1 MEQQTNPL
9 LDFSGLPRF
18 GAIEPAHVTPAV
30 DALLQQARDVV
41 RQVTDPK
48 TPASW
53 DAIVEPLDDATDRL
67 GRAWGAV
74 SHLNAVVDTPELRE
88 QYNANQPKLTAFF
101 TELSQ
106 NEALYARFKELA
118 ALPDFAS
125 WPAARRKVVEN
136 ELRDFR
142 LGGAELPADR
152 KPRFKEL
159 AEREAQV
166 STRFAENVLDAI
178 NAFALYVD
186 DAKALAGVPEDAVQ
200 MFAEAAAAE
209 GRAGYKVS
217 LQYPSYAAIVDYA
230 DDRALR
236 QQLYRA
242 YVTKASEFGK
252 PEWNNGPLM
261 VELLSL
267 RQEHARLLGYASF
280 AEVSLVPKMADQ
292 PVGSARLPARPRA
305 PRPAVR
311 RARRARSPRVRGRT
325 NSASPT
331 CSRGTSRTRARS
343 CARRATRTR
352 SRN

>member
-18 GAIEPAHVTPAV
+18 GAIEPIHVTPAV
-30 DALLQQARDVV
+30 DALLRQARDVV

-48 TPASW
+48 TPAAW
-53 DAIVEPLDDATDRL
+53 DTIVEPLDDATDRL

-159 AEREAQV
+159 AERESQV
-166 STRFAENVLDAI
+166 STRCCSRPATSS
-178 NAFALYVD
+178 
-186 DAKALAGVPEDAVQ
+186 
-200 MFAEAAAAE
+200 
-209 GRAGYKVS
+209 GRS
-217 LQYPSYAAIVDYA
+217 PT
-230 DDRALR
+230 RR
-236 QQLYRA
+236 
-242 YVTKASEFGK
+242 
-252 PEWNNGPLM
+252 
-261 VELLSL
+261 
-267 RQEHARLLGYASF
+267 
-280 AEVSLVPKMADQ
+280 
-292 PVGSARLPARPRA
+292 RPRRGT
-305 PRPAVR
+305 PSSS
-311 RARRARSPRVRGRT
+311 RST
-325 NSASPT
+325 TSPT
-331 CSRGTSRTRARS
+331 ASAGLGARCRT
-343 CARRATRTR
+343 
-352 SRN
+352 

>member
-18 GAIEPAHVTPAV
+18 DAIEPVHVAPAI
-30 DALLQQARDVV
+30 DALLQQAREVV
-41 RQVTDPK
+41 RQATDPQ

-53 DAIVEPLDDATDRL
+53 DAIVEPLDDVTDRL

-88 QYNANQPKLTAFF
+88 QYNVNQPKLTAFF

-106 NEALYARFKELA
+106 NEALYARFKALA
-118 ALPDFAS
+118 ARPDFAS

-142 LGGAELPADR
+142 LGGAELPAER

-159 AEREAQV
+159 AERESQV

-186 DAKALAGVPEDAVQ
+186 DAKALAGVPDDAIQ

-209 GRAGYKVS
+209 GRAGYKIS

-236 QQLYRA
+236 QQL
-242 YVTKASEFGK
+242 
-252 PEWNNGPLM
+252 
-261 VELLSL
+261 
-267 RQEHARLLGYASF
+267 
-280 AEVSLVPKMADQ
+280 
-292 PVGSARLPARPRA
+292 
-305 PRPAVR
+305 
-311 RARRARSPRVRGRT
+311 
-325 NSASPT
+325 
-331 CSRGTSRTRARS
+331 
-343 CARRATRTR
+343 
-352 SRN
+352 